1 MSQHKSVGMLCL
13 DLTCAFD
20 CVQHDSLLYKMSEL
34 RFPLYLL
41 KAVDSFLSHPR
52 FMVAIGITFSAV
64 METKVGVPQGS
75 VISPTLFNVYVHD
88 IPRPADVEMA
98 QLADDPTYITASHR
112 TSTIVR
118 RLQVMG
124 DRVVRYFTRW
134 GIRVSGPK
142 SSAILFSRKLAARH
156 RPASNLRIGGEE
168 VQWSAVMKYL
178 GM

>member
-1 MSQHKSVGMLCL
+1 M

-41 KAVDSFLSHPR
+41 KAVDSILSHRR
-52 FMVAIGITFSAV
+52 FMVAIGDTFSAV

-98 QLADDPTYITASHR
+98 QLADDSENITAPPR

-118 RLQVMG
+118 RLQVAG
-124 DRVVRYFTRW
+124 DRVVRYFTRC
-134 GIRVSGPK
+134 GVRLGGAN

-156 RPASNLRIGGEE
+156 RPAS
-168 VQWSAVMKYL
+168 VVK
-178 GM
+178 